1 MPREERIKAAAKIVD
16 DASSSLTRLV
26 EELAEPLAE
35 YMLADYSDE
44 DWRNSPVVEALARV
58 AALLE
63 AEGSEV
69 PPTILSALR
78 RATEAGRALGVA

>member
-69 PPTILSALR
+69 PPAILSALR